1 MPNITVQM
9 FPGRDEKLK
18 KELADKLRTVAVEQ
32 IKCSPEDLSVA
43 VVDVDPSDWN
53 ENVADKVK
61 PEDVKAGEMYRT
73 K

>member
-18 KELADKLRTVAVEQ
+18 KELADKLREVAVEQ
-32 IKCSPEDLSVA
+32 IHCSSEDLSVA
-43 VVDVDPSDWN
+43 VVDVDPADWN
-53 ENVADKVK
+53 EKVADKVK
-61 PEDVKAGEMYRT
+61 PEDVKAGKMYRS